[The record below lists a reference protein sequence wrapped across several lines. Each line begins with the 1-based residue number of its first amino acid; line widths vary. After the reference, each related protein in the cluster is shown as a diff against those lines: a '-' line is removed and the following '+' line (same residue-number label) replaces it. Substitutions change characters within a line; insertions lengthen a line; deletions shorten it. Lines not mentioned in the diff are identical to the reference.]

1 MSVTTIA
8 KIAGIVAK
16 MRADLQAVGG
26 FDNGMLGVPAAGVRT
41 NIEALEAA
49 LAASEVQAEPALSDS
64 TIDAAAEAAYWQF
77 DARRKGYAEWRGA
90 PQSERDAF
98 KAEARALARG
108 HFPVRADEVRPAA
121 PQQPAPRVP
130 QAEPVLTVG
139 GRPGDPKFGK
149 VFVGPPAFTET
160 VRLKAGTKLYT
171 HPAAPQQ
178 PAPADRDIVTAFCAK
193 WSGHEK
199 VEAGEVLNWLMQ
211 QSPGA

>member
-130 QAEPVLTVG
+130 QAEPVLSARCSSARLRSPRLCALKPARSSTPTPPHPSSR
-139 GRPGDPKFGK
+139 RPPIATSLLRSAQSG
-149 VFVGPPAFTET
+149 A
-160 VRLKAGTKLYT
+160 ATK
-171 HPAAPQQ
+171 
-178 PAPADRDIVTAFCAK
+178 R
-193 WSGHEK
+193 
-199 VEAGEVLNWLMQ
+199 
-211 QSPGA
+211 